1 MTSGQAERVL
11 QKYMDEDNA
20 VTAVSNAEIHGKEF
34 VSFKTDDGDVLTI
47 VIKAERERATE
58 MMGYSIAIV

>member
-1 MTSGQAERVL
+1 
-11 QKYMDEDNA
+11 MDEDNA